1 MVYFID
7 RADSFVETSS
17 YYSHGGSLFAL
28 ACVLFSLLVYFIPSV
43 VAIKRKHNNSVSIL
57 ILNIFL
63 GWTFLGWV
71 LALVWSF
78 TDNVRRHESNI

>member
-1 MVYFID
+1 MIYFIY

-17 YYSHGGSLFAL
+17 FYSHSGGIFAL
-28 ACVLFSLLVYFIPSV
+28 AGLIFSLLVYFIPSII
-43 VAIKRKHNNSVSIL
+43 AIKRKHNNSVSIL

-78 TDNVRRHESNI
+78 TDNVRRHESDI

>member
-7 RADSFVETSS
+7 KSDYLVGNS
-17 YYSHGGSLFAL
+17 YFYNSSLFML
-28 ACVLFSLLVYFIPSV
+28 AGFVFSLLVYFLPTII
-43 VAIKRKHNNSVSIL
+43 AIKRVHNNSVPIL

-78 TDNVRRHESNI
+78 TANVKRNESNN